1 VVDETACESIIH
13 SFANQHAKPGGNRGD
28 EKPNGEELSVENKLE
43 AINVVNI
50 LRGIERELLVR
61 AVEILGMTSREIL
74 REATIEQ
81 STTTQRTSKD
91 YY

>member
-28 EKPNGEELSVENKLE
+28 ETPNGEELSVEDKLE

-50 LRGIERELLVR
+50 LRGIEREILVR

>member
-1 VVDETACESIIH
+1 V
-13 SFANQHAKPGGNRGD
+13 NQHTKPGGNRGD
-28 EKPNGEELSVENKLE
+28 EAPNGEELRVEDKLE

-50 LRGIERELLVR
+50 LRGIESEILVR

-74 REATIEQ
+74 RDATIEQ
-81 STTTQRTSKD
+81 STTTQRRSKD